1 MSQLTPDDACR
12 LLGVTLETNDIGLS
26 AARKA
31 AARRVHPDRHI
42 GASPAFIE
50 ASEEQ
55 MKRVNEAYDLLRRR
69 AQVSGLAG
77 HHSEA
82 AKTEAPAG
90 PTVTC
95 AVCELPQAEPP
106 ATSIYAC
113 TKCRS
118 PLFRATC
125 GSCDQSTNVW
135 GVDAWRCTC
144 GKQNRNTEVLIR
156 SA

>member
-1 MSQLTPDDACR
+1 VSQLTPDDACR

-26 AARKA
+26 AARKT

-42 GASPAFIE
+42 GASSEVIE

-69 AQVSGLAG
+69 LLASGPTG
-77 HHSEA
+77 HYSDSTA
-82 AKTEAPAG
+82 TGTASG

-95 AVCELPQAEPP
+95 AVCEHVQPEPP
-106 ATSIYAC
+106 EHGVYAC
-113 TKCRS
+113 AKCRS
-118 PLFRATC
+118 PLFDLVC
-125 GSCDQSTNVW
+125 GSCHQTTAVW
-135 GVDAWRCTC
+135 GVDAWQC
-144 GKQNRNTEVLIR
+144 GCGHKNKNTDVLIR